1 MEITKLFY
9 IPLFSSTI
17 TLNDSDV
24 YPAITKTEFDGSDYL
39 SKDVDVLNTTFLFLR
54 DPITKF
60 VDEIMSSLNFEAYSI
75 FSSWLTRVNN
85 DNMPRIDHIHTN
97 SFLSGV
103 VYLHEDSSPLL
114 IRNPSPWRWSSGK
127 SNEVM
132 SSGYLFEP
140 KRGDIIIFP
149 SHISH
154 LIMPVNNNKNRYS
167 IAFNVIPT
175 GIFGNKDSKIC
186 LSTCDN

>member
-75 FSSWLTRVNN
+75 FSSWA
-85 DNMPRIDHIHTN
+85 HT
-97 SFLSGV
+97 S
-103 VYLHEDSSPLL
+103 
-114 IRNPSPWRWSSGK
+114 
-127 SNEVM
+127 
-132 SSGYLFEP
+132 
-140 KRGDIIIFP
+140 
-149 SHISH
+149 
-154 LIMPVNNNKNRYS
+154 
-167 IAFNVIPT
+167 
-175 GIFGNKDSKIC
+175 
-186 LSTCDN
+186 